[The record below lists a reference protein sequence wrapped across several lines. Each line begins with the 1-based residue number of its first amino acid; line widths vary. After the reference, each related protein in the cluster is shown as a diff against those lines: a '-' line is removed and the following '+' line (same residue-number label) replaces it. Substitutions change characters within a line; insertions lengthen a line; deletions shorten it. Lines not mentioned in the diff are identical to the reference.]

1 MKRIYLILVL
11 LATTLLASCEAF
23 QETTYQLYYDSFS
36 GTDEVKRIEVREFNE
51 DKGLYENVKTI
62 NLLKGER
69 SQIYEISSDIAFLEI
84 TIVGQY
90 NPTQEIY
97 FIKQYYP
104 TIGEDNLIKLSSLE

>member
-23 QETTYQLYYDSFS
+23 QDTTYQLYYDSFS
-36 GTDEVKRIEVREFNE
+36 ATNEIKRIEIREFNE
-51 DKGLYENVKTI
+51 DKGEIENIRTI
-62 NLLKGER
+62 NLLKGEK
-69 SQIYEISSDIAFLEI
+69 SQVYEISSDIAFLDI

-90 NPTQEIY
+90 NSTQEIY

>member
-11 LATTLLASCEAF
+11 LATTLFASCEAF
-23 QETTYQLYYDSFS
+23 QDTTYQLYYDSFS
-36 GTDEVKRIEVREFNE
+36 ATNEIKRIEIREFNE
-51 DKGLYENVKTI
+51 DKGEIENIRTI
-62 NLLKGER
+62 NLLKGEK
-69 SQIYEISSDIAFLEI
+69 SQVYEISSDIAFLDI

-90 NPTQEIY
+90 NSTQEIY

>member
-1 MKRIYLILVL
+1 MKKLYLILALIV
-11 LATTLLASCEAF
+11 TTLFVSCEAF

-97 FIKQYYP
+97 FIKHYYP
-104 TIGEDNLIKLSSLE
+104 TIGEDNLVRLSSLE